1 MKFCYNKIHL
11 GNKLIMLI
19 SLFGFH
25 IIPGKAQIISL
36 KGSYI
41 TLLSGTVIGTD
52 SIYTDG
58 AATFSNAGILNLS
71 SINNAGSLLGNGAYN
86 ISRNFFN
93 SGTFSA
99 GTSTVNYN
107 GTTAQIVAPI
117 TYFNLTATGS
127 STKTAGGAITVN
139 GTLNLAAVSTLDLA
153 TSALSGSL
161 ATITGTGIIKTQNVS
176 STPVPAGK
184 TWTGIFQY
192 NSSGAQTI
200 VTGNYLDLN
209 TTGGN
214 RTLLSGTTGIAG
226 IFTPGSG
233 TFTVTGSTVDFNGTG
248 TQNIPAFSFN
258 NISVSGGTIKTLTAD
273 INLTNTLTLAANTTL
288 ALGANNITLKSSSTA
303 TARVAALPVTASVT
317 YGTGKFISQRYIMGR
332 RKYRLITSS
341 VTTSTGSTLTTGQES
356 LSIWGNWQNQ
366 GGSIANVGT
375 IITGGNSADG
385 YDQQTS
391 NASLYTYNFS
401 GRLYTGFTSANGK
414 NTKYTPLKA
423 GVAYYMFV
431 YGDRTNTIYTA
442 TPNYTTLSSSGTI
455 LTGDQTYTTSSAI
468 PLNGGS
474 GIYTLLGNPF
484 ASPIDWATLPRTNL
498 SNTYWGWDPNLSS
511 TGGYVTVSTAGS
523 VTLISPFSG
532 TTGLN
537 QYIQSG
543 QGFFVQAT
551 AAAPSLTIR
560 EQDKVSNYNANAF
573 RTLSP
578 NSIPLIAVNLLYD
591 NAGGQTL
598 ADGALAAFD
607 ANFSNSV
614 TNEDASKIMNIAE
627 NVSLLEGTS
636 LLSIDERQM
645 PKQNDTLFLN
655 ITKLTKPQYTL
666 QIFSNQLNG
675 LAKAYLEDK
684 YLKTYLPLSLIDTN
698 RITVNISSDPASFNA
713 NRFRIVFDQPSTGI
727 LTIPNNNV
735 KPEIKVFPNPI
746 TDRQINFQVTGI
758 EKGDYNFNLHNSIG
772 QQIFTA
778 TFNYD
783 GTAAKQNILLTKKLP
798 AGIYYLQITN
808 KTKSFSK
815 TIWAQ

>member
-1 MKFCYNKIHL
+1 MRKYKNHHSIPIKWVTL
-11 GNKLIMLI
+11 
-19 SLFGFH
+19 LFGMVFLFNQ
-25 IIPGKAQIISL
+25 KELQAQTISVN
-36 KGSYI
+36 GSYI
-41 TLLSGTVIGTD
+41 SIGSNTVIVTDTINNNNTATLANDGT
-52 SIYTDG
+52 
-58 AATFSNAGILNLS
+58 LNIFT
-71 SINNAGSLLGNGAYN
+71 INNAGSTQGNGTYN
-86 ISRNFFN
+86 ISKIFTNT
-93 SGTFSA
+93 GTFA
-99 GTSTVNYN
+99 RGTSTVNYN
-107 GTTAQIVAPI
+107 GTGAQTIIGVNYYNLTTSSARTTNSI
-117 TYFNLTATGS
+117 TYSTSGTIGIAGTFSPNATFTSGSNITSGTSFDFNGS
-127 STKTAGGAITVN
+127 GAQSIPAFNFENVTFSGGNTKTAGGNI
-139 GTLNLAAVSTLDLA
+139 
-153 TSALSGSL
+153 
-161 ATITGTGIIKTQNVS
+161 NV
-176 STPVPAGK
+176 
-184 TWTGIFQY
+184 
-192 NSSGAQTI
+192 
-200 VTGNYLDLN
+200 
-209 TTGGN
+209 
-214 RTLLSGTTGIAG
+214 
-226 IFTPGSG
+226 
-233 TFTVTGSTVDFNGTG
+233 
-248 TQNIPAFSFN
+248 
-258 NISVSGGTIKTLTAD
+258 LTA
-273 INLTNTLTLAANTTL
+273 LTLGANTTL
-288 ALGANNITLKSSSTA
+288 ALSTNNITLKSSATN
-303 TARVAALPVTASVT
+303 TARVAQIPTTASIT
-317 YGTGKFISQRYIMGR
+317 YGTGKFIVERYVPGR

-366 GGSIANVGT
+366 GGSSANVGT
-375 IITGGNSADG
+375 IITGGSSADG
-385 YDQQTS
+385 YDQQTT

-401 GRLYTGFTSANGK
+401 SRLFTGFTSANGK

-431 YGDRTNTIYTA
+431 YGDRTNTIYTS
-442 TPNYTTLSSSGTI
+442 TPNYTTLSSAGTL
-455 LTGDQTYTTSSAI
+455 LTGDQTYTTSSTI

-484 ASPIDWATLPRTNL
+484 ASPVDWSTLQRTNL

-511 TGGYVTVSTAGS
+511 TGGYVTVSTAGN

-551 AAAPSLTIR
+551 AASPSLTIR

-627 NVSLLEGTS
+627 NVSLAEGKS

-645 PKQNDTLFLN
+645 PKTNDTLFLN

-675 LAKAYLEDK
+675 LAKAFLEDK
-684 YLKTYLPLSLIDTN
+684 YLKTYLPLSLSDTN
-698 RITVNISSDPASFNA
+698 RITVNISSDAASYDA

-727 LTIPNNNV
+727 LTAPTNNV
-735 KPEIKVFPNPI
+735 KPDIKVFPNPI
-746 TDRQINFQVTGI
+746 TDHQINFQLTGI
-758 EKGDYNFNLHNSIG
+758 EKGDYNFILHNSIG

-778 TFNYD
+778 PFNYD
-783 GTAAKQNILLTKKLP
+783 GSTTKQNIFLTKKLP
-798 AGIYYLQITN
+798 AGIYYLQIAN